1 MKKLYVNCPVK
12 GRKWDDVVA
21 TINKMHKIAEIVFGE
36 ELAVIDTLSLGNLED
51 ESLYSLAK
59 HVEALAEADY
69 AVELVDF
76 NRRKWMLH
84 NHICSIAR
92 GFGKR
97 TLRVFSND
105 VAPDL
110 SMRMENF
117 TEDDF

>member
-69 AVELVDF
+69 MAQCSYGNSRINRLIGWTADEF
-76 NRRKWMLH
+76 NVCTVHLY
-84 NHICSIAR
+84 AE
-92 GFGKR
+92 
-97 TLRVFSND
+97 D
-105 VAPDL
+105 VAPD
-110 SMRMENF
+110 MIKK
-117 TEDDF
+117 